1 MFTKS
6 SRNHRNFYINNLN
19 IINWRSEV
27 TRYTCEIMFGF
38 SLAVYATDHQRYVF
52 HVSHLGCQ
60 AAKLGLLNWSLAIM
74 DLFTLLTSLEITTD
88 LWKQIRQT
96 WYKLVAIIRN
106 CTYLHIAKKS
116 FDYCKLN
123 YKQHYL
129 LSSQY
134 ITNRMFY
141 RNIQSYVH
149 KKSKVIELPWP
160 F

>member
-1 MFTKS
+1 MWK
-6 SRNHRNFYINNLN
+6 NV
-19 IINWRSEV
+19 W
-27 TRYTCEIMFGF
+27 F
-38 SLAVYATDHQRYVF
+38 SLAIYATDHQRYVF

-74 DLFTLLTSLEITTD
+74 DLLTLLTSLEITTD

-96 WYKLVAIIRN
+96 WYEVVVIIRN
-106 CTYLHIAKKS
+106 CTYLHLAKKS

-129 LSSQY
+129 ISSQN

-141 RNIQSYVH
+141 RYTYNVMCT
-149 KKSKVIELPWP
+149 KNSKVIKLHSINYINECQFHDNNRRHCKNW
-160 F
+160 